1 MQCLEVF
8 CKSCFHIVKR
18 VLKSAEKNGISCS
31 RRVIFTEFFGSLG
44 VFELFTLRVLSG
56 VVGLTAELVAGR
68 LELVLAMTGVL
79 SGVVRLMAELVA
91 GRLELVL
98 AMGGVLSV
106 VVGLTA
112 ELVASRRLELVLA
125 LGAMELFLR
134 WILPFAPPSATASR

>member
-8 CKSCFHIVKR
+8 CKSFFHVAKR
-18 VLKSAEKNGISCS
+18 FLNLAEKNGISCS
-31 RRVIFTEFFGSLG
+31 GKAIFTEFFGLLG

-56 VVGLTAELVAGR
+56 VVGLMAELIASV

-79 SGVVRLMAELVA
+79 SGVVGLMAELVA

-98 AMGGVLSV
+98 VMAGVLSV

-112 ELVASRRLELVLA
+112 ELVASRLL
-125 LGAMELFLR
+125 
-134 WILPFAPPSATASR
+134 